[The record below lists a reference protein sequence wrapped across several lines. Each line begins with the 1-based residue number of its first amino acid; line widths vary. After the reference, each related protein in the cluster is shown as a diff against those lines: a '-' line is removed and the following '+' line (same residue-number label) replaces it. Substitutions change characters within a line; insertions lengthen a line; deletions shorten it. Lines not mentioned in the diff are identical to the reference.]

1 MPTAWPWLYRKRLY
15 WRARQDSDLRPSASE
30 ADALSTEL
38 RARDSAG
45 PVAETTTA
53 RDARIAAEPVAM
65 EHWWRRNLGGR
76 VDRQSLTMRPLER
89 DELRRPSRIGR
100 DGESRSG
107 SRRSRFV
114 AVPVKGRPAEADRL
128 LPRYK
133 GIYHVG
139 CTDYPNPTYP

>member
-1 MPTAWPWLYRKRLY
+1 MI
-15 WRARQDSDLRPSASE
+15 
-30 ADALSTEL
+30 
-38 RARDSAG
+38 
-45 PVAETTTA
+45 VAACGTA
-53 RDARIAAEPVAM
+53 RGRRHNHLCRPACQTGPMALDRPVKRPRVFRTGTVGQSAIVTERIETGSLGWSRESRLPAAIA
-65 EHWWRRNLGGR
+65 
-76 VDRQSLTMRPLER
+76 STTSRPLVTWPKSVYF
-89 DELRRPSRIGR
+89 LGRRPPEPA
-100 DGESRSG
+100 GESRSG